1 MSATALGILTIA
13 LVLIILF
20 QISKASD
27 SIAILKDEEKATE
40 NSNKVHAFLFLLFL
54 VFGLVG
60 TFYSAYWFKEAYL
73 PFPSSE
79 HGAWL
84 RSMFQWTLIVT
95 VPVFVATHIAL
106 FYFTFKYKKEKGRKS
121 YYYSHNNKLELIWTV
136 IPAIVMI
143 LLVYEGIRNWF
154 KITGPAPQ
162 EAIVVEATA
171 QQFLWTIRYAGED
184 NELGVKNIRLIG
196 SDNSVGQDWTDA
208 ANKDDFIAD
217 EIHIPLGKPVLFK
230 LNALDVLHSFYLPHF
245 RVKMDCVPGIPTQFW
260 FTPTRTTAEMREIYG
275 PDFNYELACA
285 ELCGSAHFNMRKVVV
300 VETEEE
306 YEEWFKQ
313 QQPTYK
319 QLGLDKI
326 DNKSNNM
333 AEEESP
339 SIDTEEEEKDISS
352 L

>member
-1 MSATALGILTIA
+1 MSATVLGIITIA

-20 QISKASD
+20 QISKASE
-27 SIAILKDEEKATE
+27 SIAILKDEEKAME
-40 NSNKVHAFLFLLFL
+40 ASNKVHAFLFMAFL
-54 VFGLVG
+54 IVGLIG
-60 TFYSAYWFKEAYL
+60 SFYSAYWFKEAYL

-84 RSMFQWTLIVT
+84 RSMFQWTLVVT
-95 VPVFVATHIAL
+95 VPVFVITHIAL

-154 KITGPAPQ
+154 KITGPAPT

-171 QQFLWTIRYAGED
+171 QQFLWTIRYSGED

-196 SDNSVGQDWTDA
+196 PDNAVGQDWTDA
-208 ANKDDFIAD
+208 ANKDDFVAN
-217 EIHIPLGKPVLFK
+217 EIHLPIGKPVVFK

-260 FTPTRTTAEMREIYG
+260 FTPTKTTAEMRKTFG

-285 ELCGSAHFNMRKVVV
+285 ELCGAAHYNMRKVVI

-306 YEEWFKQ
+306 YEAWLKE

-319 QLGLDKI
+319 QLGLDKLEGGA
-326 DNKSNNM
+326 DNM
-333 AEEESP
+333 AEEEMP
-339 SIDTEEEEKDISS
+339 IEKEKDISS

>member
-1 MSATALGILTIA
+1 MSATVLGIITIV

-27 SIAILKDEEKATE
+27 SITFLRKGEGTTKASNNINAIL
-40 NSNKVHAFLFLLFL
+40 FMLFLIA
-54 VFGLVG
+54 GLVG
-60 TFYSAYWFKEAYL
+60 SFYSAYWFKEAYL

-79 HGAWL
+79 HGEWL
-84 RSMFQWTLIVT
+84 RSMFQWTLVVT
-95 VPVFVATHIAL
+95 VPVFVLTHIAL
-106 FYFTFKYKKEKGRKS
+106 FYFTFKYKKEEGRKS
-121 YYYSHNNKLELIWTV
+121 YFYSHNNKLELLWTV

-143 LLVYEGIRNWF
+143 VLVYEGIRNWI
-154 KITGPAPQ
+154 KITGPAPT

-171 QQFLWTIRYAGED
+171 QQFMWTIRYSGED

-196 SDNSVGQDWTDA
+196 ADNAVGQDWTDA
-208 ANKDDFIAD
+208 ANKDDFVSN
-217 EIHIPLGKPVLFK
+217 EIHLPIGKPVVFK

-260 FTPTRTTAEMREIYG
+260 FTPTKTTAEMRETFG

-285 ELCGSAHFNMRKVVV
+285 ELCGAAHYNMRKVVV
-300 VETEEE
+300 VETQEE
-306 YEEWFKQ
+306 YEAWFKE

-319 QLGLDKI
+319 QLGLDKLEGES
-326 DNKSNNM
+326 KNM
-333 AEEESP
+333 AEE
-339 SIDTEEEEKDISS
+339 DTPVTEEKDISS